1 MEHRNEFERFSRS
14 RSAIADPWQS
24 AALIFSAFLRC
35 QRPIILSGIGV
46 LADTRAPSCEIVMN
60 INDDLPKLR

>member
-1 MEHRNEFERFSRS
+1 MAKRGSF
-14 RSAIADPWQS
+14 
-24 AALIFSAFLRC
+24 FSALLRC

-60 INDDLPKLR
+60 INDDFPKLR